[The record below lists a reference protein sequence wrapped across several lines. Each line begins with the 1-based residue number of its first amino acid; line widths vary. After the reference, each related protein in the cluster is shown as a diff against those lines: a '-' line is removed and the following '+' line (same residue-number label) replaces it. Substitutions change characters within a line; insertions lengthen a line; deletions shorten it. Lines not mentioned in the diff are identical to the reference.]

1 LYELQSE
8 TLSFIIRYSEFT
20 ACNDKVLWALGIQRT
35 DLVSDD
41 NGGQQGLLEN
51 CLPGVLPGTRF
62 EVDNILFQIAFVD
75 GETGLV
81 RCSVVEL
88 DNEDS
93 VQLNLQVGDEV
104 VFEAHVV
111 QRGVENRY

>member
-1 LYELQSE
+1 MTRFFGLL
-8 TLSFIIRYSEFT
+8 EF
-20 ACNDKVLWALGIQRT
+20 KEQIWFPMIM
-35 DLVSDD
+35 
-41 NGGQQGLLEN
+41 GGQQGPLEN
-51 CLPGVLPGTRF
+51 RLPGVLPGTRF
-62 EVDNILFQIAFVD
+62 EVDNILYRIAFVD

-93 VQLNLQVGDEV
+93 VRLNLQVGDEV